1 MAADKEQILFEL
13 KIEENRASKKLKAV
27 KEAVKTLDR
36 RTVKYKNT
44 VKEQIALES
53 KLISIRKQR
62 VIVNKQMEGSVK
74 KLTKAQEKGLSAAGA
89 STSATLELGRVISD
103 APYGIRGMANN
114 IQQLGSNLFFMSK
127 KVDDVTGKTLGFR
140 GAVGNLLGGLIG
152 PAGLLIAFQG
162 LIALWDYLGDGAK
175 KAESDTRDFLA
186 GISDLL
192 EVQTNVNDKIEEY
205 LVLQKLK
212 TELDNDKKKS
222 NEELRKVDAEL
233 LEIEKNK
240 VNTLKLITLNEKAY
254 ADSKDKSTTKAKGY
268 LKNETA
274 NAKKLEELTTKE
286 NELNT
291 KRSAIT
297 SQYLEKLKK
306 YRKEKDNLTK
316 AEADTLKGL
325 KELKKEKEK
334 ERELLSKT
342 SEDYK
347 RLTIAIDEYQ
357 KKIEEIEGRK
367 NKGSGNA
374 KKISPFK
381 TPEELDID
389 IKNAD
394 NAIIQYEKR
403 IEDARLKEEMN
414 EKLSTTN
421 TEYEKRLIRE
431 KYQED
436 RLRNQIDAE
445 RKVLKLKM
453 NTEKAVVNQKVDNHI
468 ADLKRATELYI
479 HKVKLDKNL
488 SSKQKEQM
496 ASVANSQLQIATNQA
511 QKEGIESVKEITEKY
526 NPLFTLF
533 ERLGFARMDALFSGF
548 GDETKS
554 KKSDGGKD
562 YKLEDALGSYMEL
575 QQGLTNFMSGEFDR
589 QITLEQNKTNAINNE
604 LRERLNGENLS
615 KSERK
620 RIQLEIAR
628 NDEALRKKQEK
639 IEKKRFKMQKAA
651 NISAALIQ
659 TYLAATTALKNFGGV
674 PTGIP
679 AMSATIAAGLLNVA
693 TIARQKFQS
702 SAGATPTAGAL
713 GGGGSGGN
721 DRSFN
726 FNLAGASQENQ
737 LAQTLQGRFN
747 QPLQAY
753 VVSRDITNQQQLDEE
768 ITSSAS
774 FG

>member
-1 MAADKEQILFEL
+1 MAVDKEQILFEL
-13 KIEENRASKKLKAV
+13 KIEENRALKRLKDV
-27 KEAVKTLDR
+27 KESVKNLDR

-127 KVDDVTGKTLGFR
+127 KVDEATGKTLGFR

-233 LEIEKNK
+233 LEIEKKK
-240 VNTLKLITLNEKAY
+240 VNTLKLMTLNEKAY

-306 YRKEKDNLTK
+306 YRKEKDNLAK

-357 KKIEEIEGRK
+357 KKIEEIEGK
-367 NKGSGNA
+367 KTKGSGKT

-381 TPEELDID
+381 TPEELELDVKSNLLAIDKLTKQTELIRLKSEEKERLSMAQSEEDKSFIKKDYANRRLDID
-389 IKNAD
+389 EK
-394 NAIIQYEKR
+394 YEKKAMESR
-403 IEDARLKEEMN
+403 KLAEIKSATESNIAYQRKIDKDLIAFEAKLRKE
-414 EKLSTTN
+414 KKVLT
-421 TEYEKRLIRE
+421 
-431 KYQED
+431 
-436 RLRNQIDAE
+436 DAE
-445 RKVLKLKM
+445 SKMLQDAKKVASDKKANANQELMDTVVDIESQYSKLFPFW
-453 NTEKAVVNQKVDNHI
+453 
-468 ADLKRATELYI
+468 
-479 HKVKLDKNL
+479 
-488 SSKQKEQM
+488 EQM
-496 ASVANSQLQIATNQA
+496 AAARRAAIGTDEKID
-511 QKEGIESVKEITEKY
+511 KEEGNE
-526 NPLFTLF
+526 FT
-533 ERLGFARMDALFSGF
+533 
-548 GDETKS
+548 
-554 KKSDGGKD
+554 
-562 YKLEDALGSYMEL
+562 LEDALASYMEL

-589 QITLEQNKTNAINNE
+589 QITLEQNKTNALNNE

-628 NDEALRKKQEK
+628 NDEALRKKQEV

-651 NISAALIQ
+651 NISQAVIS
-659 TYLAATTALKNFGGV
+659 TYLAANQVLVETKGGTV
-674 PTGIP
+674 ARFV
-679 AMSATIAAGLLNVA
+679 AMAATISAGLLNVA
-693 TIARQKFQS
+693 AISRQKFQS
-702 SAGATPTAGAL
+702 SAGATSTAGAL
-713 GGGGSGGN
+713 GGGGSGGGN